1 MRVYVPGTWTT
12 LSQLW
17 DTGELGPAPLVGCAV
32 TPMLREWYLDDDVDE
47 LEYAAMAEAAR
58 MSLRLLPR
66 DVKVPRRRVVIAAEM
81 PAAAVEP
88 DSVAGRAHVVISAAA
103 ALASVASVHVDE
115 ADAASMIAAAIEAL
129 PRADAGDEDAA
140 FVVDEAN
147 SCELLW
153 YATQEIPDLLSP

>member
-17 DTGELGPAPLVGCAV
+17 ARGELGPAPLAGCAV
-32 TPMLREWYLDDDVDE
+32 TPMLREWYLDDDLDE

-58 MSLRLLPR
+58 TSLRLLAR
-66 DVKVPRRRVVIAAEM
+66 DPKAPRRRVVIAADV
-81 PAAAVEP
+81 PAAAVDP
-88 DSVAGRAHVVISAAA
+88 NPVAGRAHVVINAAA
-103 ALASVASVHVDE
+103 AIGSMASVHVDE
-115 ADAASMIAAAIEAL
+115 AAAADVIAAALEAL

-140 FVVDEAN
+140 FVVDEAA
-147 SCELLW
+147 SLELQW